1 MGVSYHSQ
9 VRIFIVTGTPTLL
22 FAETFSLFTVFGV
35 APATS
40 FAAQMLMKPK
50 SLACEMA
57 AKSKNWLKGKEKLR
71 AATIGA
77 YGADPANWKYRDVAP
92 GLGNYIMV
100 ESVSCS
106 RPVPH
111 GEGDCDSCWH
121 TDETPTANFKYEL
134 LQALSE
140 QLPTLCVRTAGSNRS
155 APMTSNVQLA
165 SRDIPVL
172 MLDPTTRPSLAIA
185 IPTATSSNETPE
197 AMKHS
202 HHKHGKKKAGK
213 SEKVATCDETVDL
226 AIEAN
231 KARHEELWALG
242 KIQSYVCPRP
252 PTHHASTPLPTA
264 VLRD

>member
-1 MGVSYHSQ
+1 M
-9 VRIFIVTGTPTLL
+9 
-22 FAETFSLFTVFGV
+22 
-35 APATS
+35 
-40 FAAQMLMKPK
+40 MKPK

-57 AKSKNWLKGKEKLR
+57 EKSKNWLKGKEKLR
-71 AATIGA
+71 AVTIAA

-106 RPVPH
+106 RPVLH
-111 GEGDCDSCWH
+111 GEGKSHSCWH
-121 TDETPTANFKYEL
+121 VDETPTANFKYEL

-140 QLPTLCVRTAGSNRS
+140 KLPTLCVRTAGSNTS

-185 IPTATSSNETPE
+185 IPTATSGNETPE
-197 AMKHS
+197 AVKHS
-202 HHKHGKKKAGK
+202 HRKHGK
-213 SEKVATCDETVDL
+213 SEKVATCDETVDC

-242 KIQSYVCPRP
+242 KIQSYDQVNDLRSHESISVLPEWEVRVCFS
-252 PTHHASTPLPTA
+252 A
-264 VLRD
+264 